1 MLVGWKPKS
10 DDPSV
15 ASVRFRCL
23 SPLNA
28 LREQGFPVEVFDPAR
43 AAEYSLVV
51 FSKLYDAENVKLAR
65 SLTSQGI
72 KTVVDLSDNH
82 FYNPYDLP
90 AYKTAGA
97 QLREMID
104 TVSGVICCSA
114 HLAKTVSREL
124 TLRRPALVVGDAVE
138 AIDLGDSSRSAFA
151 RPEGEP
157 FRILWFGSHGSPN
170 APAGMEDL
178 LTVRGR
184 LDAAAQRAPVELVV
198 VSNDR
203 AKFEAL
209 RPQLN
214 IESRYVEW
222 DGAKFGGELARANV
236 VIIPVNANPFT
247 LCKSNNRLATALW
260 YGVPVLA
267 DRIPA
272 YDELA
277 PFAFIDDWEA
287 GMRHCMASSREAQLR
302 TMAGSAYV
310 RTRFNIR
317 EIAAQ
322 WRQAFLKLHNENPG

>member
-10 DDPSV
+10 NDPSV

-23 SPLNA
+23 SPLNT
-28 LREQGFPVEVFDPAR
+28 LRAQGFPIEVFDASR
-43 AAEYSLVV
+43 ALQYSLVV

-65 SLTSQGI
+65 SLTGERI
-72 KTVVDLSDNH
+72 KTVLDLSDNH

-90 AYKTAGA
+90 PYRTAA
-97 QLREMID
+97 SQQREMLD
-104 TVSGVICCSA
+104 AVSNVICCSA
-114 HLAKTVSREL
+114 HLAKVVSREV
-124 TLRRPALVVGDAVE
+124 TLRRSPLVVGDAVE
-138 AIDLGDSSRSAFA
+138 ALDLGETSSSAFA
-151 RPEGEP
+151 TVDAQP

-178 LTVRGR
+178 LTVRDH
-184 LDAAAQRAPVELVV
+184 LDAAAQRARVELVV

-203 AKFEAL
+203 AKFETL
-209 RPQLN
+209 RAKLG
-214 IESRYVEW
+214 IESRYVDW
-222 DGAKFGGELARANV
+222 DGAAFGHELARANV
-236 VIIPVNANPFT
+236 VIIPINANPFT

-260 YGVPVLA
+260 YGVPVIA

-287 GMRHCMASSREAQLR
+287 GLRHCMAASREAQLR
-302 TMAGSAYV
+302 TIAGSAYV
-310 RTRFNIR
+310 RTRFNIG

-322 WRQAFLKLHNENPG
+322 WRQAFLKVHNENPG

>member
-10 DDPSV
+10 SDPSV

-28 LREQGFPVEVFDPAR
+28 LRDQGFPVELFDPSR
-43 AAEYSLVV
+43 AAQYSLVV
-51 FSKLYDAENVKLAR
+51 FSKLYDAENLKLAR
-65 SLTSQGI
+65 SLTSQGVR
-72 KTVVDLSDNH
+72 TVLDLSDNH

-90 AYKTAGA
+90 AYRTAA
-97 QLREMID
+97 SQLREMID
-104 TVSGVICCSA
+104 VVSDVICCSA
-114 HLAKTVSREL
+114 HLAKVVSREA

-138 AIDLGDSSRSAFA
+138 ALDLGEDSRSAFA

-157 FRILWFGSHGSPN
+157 VRVLWFGSHGSPN

-178 LTVRGR
+178 LSVRDR
-184 LDAAAQRAPVELVV
+184 LEAAAEHNAVELVV

-203 AKFEAL
+203 NKFDAL

-214 IESRYVEW
+214 LKSRYVEW
-222 DGAKFGGELARANV
+222 NGASFGEELARANL
-236 VIIPVNANPFT
+236 VIIPINTNPFT
-247 LCKSNNRLATALW
+247 QCKSNNRLATALW
-260 YGVPVLA
+260 YGVPVVA

-272 YDELA
+272 YDELS
-277 PFAFIDDWEA
+277 PFAFVDDWDN
-287 GMRHCMASSREAQLR
+287 GMRHCLAGSREVQLR

-322 WRQAFLKLHNENPG
+322 WRQAFLKLHNQN

>member
-10 DDPSV
+10 NDPSV

-23 SPLNA
+23 SPMNA
-28 LREQGFPVEVFDPAR
+28 LREQGFPVEIFDPAR
-43 AAEYSLVV
+43 ASQYSLVV

-65 SLTSQGI
+65 SLSSQGI
-72 KTVVDLSDNH
+72 KTVLDLSDNH

-90 AYKTAGA
+90 AYKTAA
-97 QLREMID
+97 LQLREMID
-104 TVSGVICCSA
+104 AVSVVICCSA
-114 HLAKTVSREL
+114 HLAKVISREVK
-124 TLRRPALVVGDAVE
+124 LRRPALVVGDAVE
-138 AIDLGDSSRSAFA
+138 GLDLGENARSAFA
-151 RPEGEP
+151 RADGEP
-157 FRILWFGSHGSPN
+157 FRIVWFGSHGSPN

-178 LTVRGR
+178 LSVREHLGR
-184 LDAAAQRAPVELVV
+184 AARQARAELVV

-203 AKFEAL
+203 AKFETL
-209 RPQLN
+209 RPQLS

-222 DGAKFGGELARANV
+222 DGAAFGAELAHANV
-236 VIIPVNANPFT
+236 VIIPINANPFT

-277 PFAFIDDWEA
+277 PFAFIGDWDV
-287 GMRHCMASSREAQLR
+287 GLRHCLASSREAQLR
-302 TMAGSAYV
+302 TMAGSAFV

-322 WRQAFLKLHNENPG
+322 WRQAFLKMHNENPG